1 MGIPSYFN
9 FILKNHK
16 KILLKKQFLH
26 CDDLCIDANSL
37 IYDCIHELN
46 QVNDYDEIY
55 NMVHV
60 RILKLISIIQ
70 PSRKTYVCFDGVPAF
85 PKMLQQRQRRF
96 KSVLTKQIVNSN
108 DSWNTNHITP
118 GTLFM
123 NGLDIYFSQKFK
135 HDSTI
140 IYSGSNEPMEG
151 EHKICKL
158 IRSRSSSYIDKN
170 IVIYGLDADLIMLG
184 LLLHAEGFNTFL
196 YKETKHFEYISN
208 VNKED
213 HYYFCLNVL
222 ANEIDTLLQNEN
234 KVQSIMD
241 YIFIC
246 FLCGN
251 DFMPHLPSI
260 QIRNDGIHHL
270 INGYKQTKKSL
281 ICTNT
286 KIIQWSNFR
295 KLIQVLCVSEDETII
310 HNLQWKMKAKQY
322 VKGITYEDKLNFL
335 PCMDT
340 EKEKYL
346 LQNMKRYNAYILE
359 TNDISDVCKDYL
371 KILEW
376 TWYYYNGII
385 NDNRVYYSYS
395 YGPKF
400 SDLCKYIPL
409 FDNHSFLDTTH
420 EQPEIDVY
428 SQLFFVLPHV
438 NHKEIIPPSIY
449 ESCCEEVYTYLPQMK
464 NMNYSFHYFLC
475 KYFWER
481 HLHMDKINIDTL
493 NKIILHC
500 TS

>member
-16 KILLKKQFLH
+16 NILIKKQFLR

-37 IYDCIHELN
+37 IYDCIHELKE
-46 QVNDYDEIY
+46 VNDYDIVY
-55 NMVHV
+55 KMVYEH
-60 RILKLISIIQ
+60 IMTLISVIN
-70 PSRKTYVCFDGVPAF
+70 PARNTYVCFDGVPAF

-96 KSVLTKQIVNSN
+96 KSVLTKQILQSQE
-108 DSWNTNHITP
+108 SWNTNHITP
-118 GTLFM
+118 GTIFM
-123 NGLDIYFSQKFK
+123 IGLDDYLSQKFK
-135 HDSTI
+135 NQKKI
-140 IYSGSNEPMEG
+140 IFSGSDVPMEG
-151 EHKICKL
+151 EHKICNL

-184 LLLHAEGFNTFL
+184 LLLHAEGFNTYL

-208 VNKED
+208 VDKDEY
-213 HYYFCLNVL
+213 YYFCLNVL
-222 ANEIDTLLQNEN
+222 ASEIDILLANEN
-234 KVQSIMD
+234 KIQSVMD

-260 QIRNDGIHHL
+260 QIRNDGIHQL
-270 INGYKQTKKSL
+270 IDSYKKTNKPL
-281 ICTNT
+281 ICCDNKT
-286 KIIQWSNFR
+286 IQWTSFRNFV
-295 KLIQVLCVSEDETII
+295 QTLCNNEEDHIKE
-310 HNLQWKMKAKQY
+310 NLQWKINAKKY

-335 PCMDT
+335 PCMDV

-346 LQNMKRYNAYILE
+346 LDNMDTYNSYILE
-359 TNDISDVCKDYL
+359 TNECADVCKSYL

-376 TWYYYNGII
+376 TWYYYNGMN

-400 SDLCKYIPL
+400 TDLFEYIPI
-409 FDNHSFLDTTH
+409 FNSHTFLDTEYT
-420 EQPEIDVY
+420 QPDIDVY
-428 SQLFFVLPHV
+428 TQLFFVLPHI
-438 NHKEIIPPSIY
+438 NHEEIIPPSIY
-449 ESCCEEVYTYLPQMK
+449 QSCYKDVYTHLPQMK

-475 KYFWER
+475 KYFWES

-493 NKIILHC
+493 NNIILHLKN
-500 TS
+500 